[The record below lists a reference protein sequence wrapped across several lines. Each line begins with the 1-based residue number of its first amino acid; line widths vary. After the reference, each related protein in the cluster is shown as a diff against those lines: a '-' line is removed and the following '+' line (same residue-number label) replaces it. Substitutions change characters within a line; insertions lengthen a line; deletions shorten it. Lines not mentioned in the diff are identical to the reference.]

1 MRQVKISIHPYT
13 MCSNINSNQS
23 QTDEREC
30 GDSAEGPQLPEVQGA
45 LPLRHEGPGARPD
58 RGDRDAAGDNHWGE

>member
-1 MRQVKISIHPYT
+1 MYTLLFIFHPL
-13 MCSNINSNQS
+13 
-23 QTDEREC
+23 TDEREC

-58 RGDRDAAGDNHWGE
+58 RGDRDAAGDNHWGQCNTIICKQI